1 MTDWF
6 ETLFGFRETSPEE
19 VRENIELRD
28 RKLYSKIN
36 SNSYGIG
43 ELTTP
48 YLEELRSSVAK
59 NSESLQG
66 KIKVQNVIGDIRE
79 LHCDPANANAL
90 FQVASQFNLLE
101 MVNPEVTPEHGVTR
115 YAFDRTQ
122 GPACAIAAG
131 AATVYRNYFAQVNG
145 KIGQTSGNQIDCLS
159 GVGKILGNTH
169 DSLWS
174 MSNGY
179 ALCSSE
185 GLSKINDHLYSLDEI
200 EKDQLRQSLRIG
212 LHSEI
217 EVTDKNAPKDQ
228 FISQAFCSALP
239 VAYSNFQAFQWDSF
253 ANLILEG
260 AYEATLCAAV
270 INARRCES
278 NQLFL
283 TQLGGGAFGNESS
296 WIYNAMTRAFSLYKD
311 FDLDIKIVSYGSIDM
326 ELHKVVD
333 EWNQNNSKN

>member
-1 MTDWF
+1 M
-6 ETLFGFRETSPEE
+6 
-19 VRENIELRD
+19 
-28 RKLYSKIN
+28 
-36 SNSYGIG
+36 
-43 ELTTP
+43 
-48 YLEELRSSVAK
+48 
-59 NSESLQG
+59 
-66 KIKVQNVIGDIRE
+66 IGDIRE

-115 YAFDRTQ
+115 YAFDQTQ

-145 KIGQTSGNQIDCLS
+145 SIGQTSMNQIDCLS
-159 GVGKILGNTH
+159 GVGEILGNTH

-185 GLSKINDHLYSLDEI
+185 GLSKIND
-200 EKDQLRQSLRIG
+200 
-212 LHSEI
+212 
-217 EVTDKNAPKDQ
+217 
-228 FISQAFCSALP
+228 
-239 VAYSNFQAFQWDSF
+239 
-253 ANLILEG
+253 
-260 AYEATLCAAV
+260 
-270 INARRCES
+270 RRCGS

-333 EWNQNNSKN
+333 EGNQNNSKN